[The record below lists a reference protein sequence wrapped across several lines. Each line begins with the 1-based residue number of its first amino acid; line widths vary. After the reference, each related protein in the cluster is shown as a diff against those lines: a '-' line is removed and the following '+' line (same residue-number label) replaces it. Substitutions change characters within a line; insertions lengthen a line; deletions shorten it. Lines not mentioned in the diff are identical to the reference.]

1 MRLKL
6 DSTQSIARPSSRNPR
21 IHLLAD
27 VWLLTIIAI
36 VVATG
41 VPWYTSGL
49 EVDVGAATWGVL
61 AIGGIQ
67 VALTILASPSPSDG
81 SWRDRALT
89 LLDVAGVIIM
99 GFVWEHVGAFQNPMF
114 LTIFALPVIGAIFL
128 SRWHP
133 FLIAAV
139 SILVVA
145 IAAVSEAP
153 ELRWYASGLF
163 GDGAWMRGLL
173 GREVTAPQPS
183 FSGFYAP
190 PSYLVALLEVF
201 TIALIG
207 CALAAEYVG
216 TIFQRIDAR
225 SMLARDEAE
234 RGQELWT
241 TLIERLPLP
250 ALLIDVDTMQV
261 IAASKLAADYLQVEG
276 LPLEGRSLFDVV
288 RVSYPEIVNELISGA
303 VSVAPVTVIRVAD
316 QLRLTQ
322 LRSTQLRALHLAHKG
337 RRLTFL
343 TIEDITEAFCLKAAL
358 DTSEYAAVVVDAR
371 GRVLAFNALLIG
383 LFGGVE
389 VGADVAQWL
398 PQAGPDLRWW
408 EAGLTGRRKMHIE
421 IGSRIY
427 LLTSSVIALA
437 GEEERISSV
446 TFLPVA
452 KAGTTDP
459 FESSTTRVTRT
470 RRESR

>member
-6 DSTQSIARPSSRNPR
+6 ESASSIARPISRDGR

-49 EVDVGAATWGVL
+49 QVDVGAATWGVL

-67 VALTILASPSPSDG
+67 VALTILAAPSPSNRI
-81 SWRDRALT
+81 WRDRALT
-89 LLDVAGVIIM
+89 LLDAAGVILM
-99 GFVWEHVGAFQNPMF
+99 AFVWQHVGGFQNPMF
-114 LTIFALPVIGAIFL
+114 LAIFALPVTGAIFL

-139 SILVVA
+139 GILVVV

-153 ELRWYASGLF
+153 ELRWYASGLI
-163 GDGAWMRGLL
+163 GDGEWLRGLL
-173 GREVTAPQPS
+173 GREVSASQPS

-190 PSYLVALLEVF
+190 PSYQVVLLEVF

-207 CALAAEYVG
+207 CALAAEYIG
-216 TIFQRIDAR
+216 TIFERIDAR
-225 SMLARDEAE
+225 SALARDEAQ
-234 RGQELWT
+234 RGQELWG
-241 TLIERLPLP
+241 TLIEGLPLP
-250 ALLIDVDTMQV
+250 ALLVDVDTLQI
-261 IAASKLAADYLQVEG
+261 IAASKSAANFLGAEG
-276 LPLEGRSLFDVV
+276 LPLEGRNLFNVV
-288 RVSYPEIVNELISGA
+288 SVSYPEIVNELISGA
-303 VSVAPVTVIRVAD
+303 VSTAPVTVIRVGD
-316 QLRLTQ
+316 QLRLAQ

-337 RRLTFL
+337 HRLTFL
-343 TIEDITEAFCLKAAL
+343 TMEDITEAFCLKAAL
-358 DTSEYAAVVVDAR
+358 DASEYAAVVVDAR
-371 GRVLAFNALLIG
+371 GQVLAFNQPLSG

-389 VGADVAQWL
+389 VGADVSHWL
-398 PQAGPDLRWW
+398 PQAGPELRWW
-408 EAGLTGRRKMHIE
+408 EPGLSGRRKMHVE

-427 LLTSSVIALA
+427 LLTSSMISLA
-437 GEEERISSV
+437 GEDERISSV

-452 KAGTTDP
+452 KAGATDP
-459 FESSTTRVTRT
+459 FGSGTPVVART
-470 RRESR
+470 MGQLR